1 MAESNDLRYGN
12 TYIPSYVPNNL
23 KWFERDGLETWY
35 KKNKC
40 DDFLSNTAL
49 HFEKMKIVNFDMIRN
64 GDKMEPNTAISND
77 RP

>member
-40 DDFLSNTAL
+40 DDFLSNTDL
-49 HFEKMKIVNFDMIRN
+49 HF
-64 GDKMEPNTAISND
+64 
-77 RP
+77 